1 MATDMKAQ
9 GRSRRAEFNVEEKCP
24 AACTRPDMGTHLSLL
39 RSAHGGCHSERVRT
53 NDVTAGRRLQ
63 DKQGPRQPKELHQ
76 PGEGGGGGVAVAQG
90 AIRTRTPR
98 VH

>member
-1 MATDMKAQ
+1 
-9 GRSRRAEFNVEEKCP
+9 
-24 AACTRPDMGTHLSLL
+24 MGTHLGLL
-39 RSAHGGCHSERVRT
+39 RSAHGGCHSERVRP
-53 NDVTAGRRLQ
+53 NDVTTGRRLQ
-63 DKQGPRQPKELHQ
+63 DKQGPRQPEELHQ